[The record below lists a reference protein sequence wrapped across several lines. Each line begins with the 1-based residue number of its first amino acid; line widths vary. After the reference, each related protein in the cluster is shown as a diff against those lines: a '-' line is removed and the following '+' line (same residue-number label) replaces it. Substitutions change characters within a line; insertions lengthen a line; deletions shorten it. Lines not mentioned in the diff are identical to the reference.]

1 MRRWASFVA
10 TRRISWMDQRIKN
23 EASVETAGAFF

>member
-10 TRRISWMDQRIKN
+10 TRRISWIDQRTKN
-23 EASVETAGAFF
+23 DGSVETAASFF